1 MQALFDFAG
10 ITANDSLSRL
20 LPVSAIRVPTG
31 PISLVGS
38 GDEAALDYRMA
49 FDESNRQVLSN
60 PDLRSLLDEFV
71 NLSESA
77 DERIVR
83 FAGKWGVLGVCKHGV
98 PYSRC
103 LKDCQEG
110 YLENISVWRMYSRM
124 ARAILSIS
132 ANLHQGIPGKN
143 ADWST
148 IFSFEIRE
156 QDDWFEVVL
165 DKFSHQFLSAV
176 SDSALDAIRRSISE
190 ENKRR
195 EQGTENIISSPKNE
209 LAGLVNLQKLLLGW
223 LIDALLV
230 GSGIRLAFN
239 WKLAEPKIELS
250 SSNSLLGALA
260 CQMAFAV
267 LRSDAIAICSAC
279 GTPYTPNRRP
289 AASRRNYCLSCG
301 KKAAN
306 RDHARQKRISNWE

>member
-1 MQALFDFAG
+1 
-10 ITANDSLSRL
+10 
-20 LPVSAIRVPTG
+20 
-31 PISLVGS
+31 
-38 GDEAALDYRMA
+38 DYQMA
-49 FDESNRQVLSN
+49 FDNSNGQVLSN
-60 PDLRSLLDEFV
+60 PDLRRLLDEFI
-71 NLSESA
+71 NLSESP
-77 DERIVR
+77 DERIMQ

-98 PYSRC
+98 PFSGCRE
-103 LKDCQEG
+103 DCQEG
-110 YLENISVWRMYSRM
+110 YLESISTWRIFSRM

-148 IFSFEIRE
+148 IFSIEIRE
-156 QDDWFEVVL
+156 QDDWFEAVL
-165 DKFSHQFLSAV
+165 DKYAHQFLSAV
-176 SDSALDAIRRSISE
+176 PDSALNAIRRSILAE
-190 ENKRR
+190 DKRR
-195 EQGTENIISSPKNE
+195 EKDSENIIRSPKNE
-209 LAGLVNLQKLLLGW
+209 LAGLANLQKLLLGW
-223 LIDALLV
+223 LIDAMLV

-260 CQMAFAV
+260 CQLAFAV

-289 AASRRNYCLSCG
+289 AASRRNYCLACG

-306 RDHARQKRISNWE
+306 RDHARQKRISNQE